1 MSQISDADMKKL
13 TNLSKEKLFNDVIF
27 PLKNKMRTLRQELRQ
42 LKEER
47 ENSLTQMQEIEDRK
61 NMLDAREELMKAER
75 DRLDKDKAMMR
86 KEHFDM
92 CYEWNK
98 INQAKIMFGIADD
111 DEEDDTKTD
120 TKTVVEMETEPIQE
134 PTVNLVNTC
143 KTKQQEGSAL
153 EKDKINEAKTDVPN
167 EPQKKKRGRKPK
179 NVEKEDDETPA
190 KKIKVEST
198 VSGEQPT
205 RKSPR
210 LSNNHQASSVASRSR
225 TPAKTTDD
233 CSVENIQLPDLD
245 MNTMIT
251 DDGYY
256 LQSKEEMESVK
267 QWRILFLQ
275 MIIKGVRSCDKTYS
289 CNEFNEDLVLSF
301 YKKFSNFILKKTVEI
316 EGSVNNIGNDIN
328 HHGKHIIHNII
339 LFFFVKKHVSKVVN
353 KINKLTDEA
362 KKQELIRNLTDD
374 FLHRIIDSYTH
385 TNTQDPFLAKIE
397 LTDDN
402 KLMISQECE
411 RYFESYL
418 TFIK

>member
-1 MSQISDADMKKL
+1 
-13 TNLSKEKLFNDVIF
+13 
-27 PLKNKMRTLRQELRQ
+27 
-42 LKEER
+42 
-47 ENSLTQMQEIEDRK
+47 
-61 NMLDAREELMKAER
+61 MLDAREELMKAER
-75 DRLDKDKAMMR
+75 DRLDKEKAMMR

-111 DEEDDTKTD
+111 DEEEDTKTD
-120 TKTVVEMETEPIQE
+120 TKTVVEMETVAIQE
-134 PTVNLVNTC
+134 PS
-143 KTKQQEGSAL
+143 SAL
-153 EKDKINEAKTDVPN
+153 EKDKINEAKTDVLN

-190 KKIKVEST
+190 KKIKVEPT
-198 VSGEQPT
+198 VSVEQPT

-225 TPAKTTDD
+225 TPAKTSDA

-275 MIIKGVRSCDKTYS
+275 MIIRGVKSCDKTYS

-362 KKQELIRNLTDD
+362 KKQESVRILTDD

-385 TNTQDPFLAKIE
+385 TNPQDPFLAKIE